1 MTSHAYQQAERTGTI
16 DGPLLGYHREWYVV
30 RPGGELA
37 DMGRVKVG
45 EPREDVLWF
54 DRRYFTSEDEVL
66 VQLDRLGMPRIPPVR
81 SAGAD
86 GPLIH
91 GFVEGKP
98 LNEIAPAGT
107 AVKPV
112 HLRQIMTLF
121 RRLARVRPKTVAG
134 WNIGT
139 CGDQAPRRDANFL
152 QDLIRFSHDEVHE
165 KRLADFGVLFEQ
177 LGIPS
182 GAFSPES
189 RLAAEASELTSR
201 PFRLLHGDLHRANF
215 IVDPQGQLW
224 TIDWELATVGDPL
237 YDLATHL
244 HLMRYPTDQERTV
257 RRQWKD
263 TMSEVLPGALEAFDA
278 DLDRYLAFKRV
289 QSVHT
294 DVVRHAIAVRTSET
308 PRRRDERLQHTAKVI
323 EDTLVRAR
331 DDLNLRAVP
340 GSGSIEDVYRRFCST
355 G

>member
-1 MTSHAYQQAERTGTI
+1 MTSHVYQKAERTGTI
-16 DGPLLGYHREWYVV
+16 DGPLQGYHREWYVV

-98 LNEIAPAGT
+98 LNDIAPSGSS
-107 AVKPV
+107 VKPN
-112 HLRQIMTLF
+112 HLRQIMAGF
-121 RRLARVRPKTVAG
+121 HRLARVDAETVEG

-139 CGDQAPRRDANFL
+139 CGDQVPGGGANFL
-152 QDLIRFSHDEVHE
+152 QDLIRFSRDEVHE
-165 KRLADFGVLFEQ
+165 KRLAEFGVLFDR
-177 LGIPS
+177 LGIPH
-182 GAFSPES
+182 GVFSPES
-189 RLAAEASELTSR
+189 RLVDEAAQLTSR
-201 PFRLLHGDLHRANF
+201 PFCLLHGDLHRANF
-215 IVDPQGQLW
+215 IVDVRNQLW
-224 TIDWELATVGDPL
+224 TIDWELASVGDPL

-244 HLMRYPTDQERTV
+244 HLMRYPVGQERTV
-257 RRQWKD
+257 RRRWMD
-263 TMSEVLPGALEAFDA
+263 TMSEVLPGAVEAFDA
-278 DLDRYLAFKRV
+278 DLARYLAFKRV

-294 DVVRHAIAVRTSET
+294 DVVRHAIAVRSSAT
-308 PRRRDERLQHTAKVI
+308 PRRREEQLRHTAKVI

-331 DDLNLRAVP
+331 DDLDLRSVP
-340 GSGSIEDVYRRFCST
+340 GSGSIEEVYRKFFPT
-355 G
+355 D